1 MCESAGPVQ
10 VTAGPERDATLVED
24 LIAFK
29 DQMDAMIDVAFQRRQ
44 AFQHTLQVRH
54 AMGLRMCAYAY
65 WGCACRSVAVDVGGG
80 GGEAP
85 AVAQARGERGGR
97 NASRL
102 SSMSGRTSPP
112 SSWVRVRGQVRVGV
126 VGHALSRLGARSQVP
141 RCQAQ
146 GRQQGALMLPQR
158 TLVWLTVRCGWC
170 MGRNKRTTSWSRRST
185 RLSVSSAISTVPTRA
200 PCPKG
205 TKTGYPAR
213 AHPHAIAHG
222 RAHACR
228 QGCV

>member
-1 MCESAGPVQ
+1 
-10 VTAGPERDATLVED
+10 
-24 LIAFK
+24 
-29 DQMDAMIDVAFQRRQ
+29 MDAMIDVAFQRRQ

-54 AMGLRMCAYAY
+54 AMGLRMCAYAC
-65 WGCACRSVAVDVGGG
+65 WGCACRSVGVDVGEGGGGGGVPAVAKARGERGGAVEGGGG

-158 TLVWLTVRCGWC
+158 ALVWLTVCCGWWT
-170 MGRNKRTTSWSRRST
+170 GRNKRTTSWSRRST

-213 AHPHAIAHG
+213 AHTHAIAHG